1 MSTPADTPQ
10 TDPDELSRELEQLQ
24 QLALLRQR
32 ERDETTQ
39 ALYEAR
45 KRFDAE
51 RQQLRTEITELK
63 QRGNDGEEHRLVQE
77 QAQLKRE
84 RDELNEEVAE
94 LRQQSHE
101 LEQCRLEIQQLTES
115 LRLATAQ
122 LDALR
127 GKSDSAAGSPADD
140 AEVAEET
147 PPPPARQA
155 EPARAP
161 AAVEAPTPEAEEPKL
176 AGKPRVERAP
186 SALTESAKKPN
197 LPIKPLAKSWQERR
211 RAPRRR
217 GNPIPVVLADLVAE
231 DDTLGGWV
239 TDRSAGGLRLLVDQE
254 LTVGQHFNVRS
265 TRAADAPWIEIEI
278 KHCHNDSG
286 SWSVGCQFVKEKEL
300 TWQNRQQFG

>member
-1 MSTPADTPQ
+1 MSTPADAPQ
-10 TDPDELSRELEQLQ
+10 TDPDELDRELEQLQ
-24 QLALLRQR
+24 QLVVLRQR
-32 ERDETTQ
+32 ERDEATQ

-63 QRGNDGEEHRLVQE
+63 QRGTDAEEQRLVQE
-77 QAQLKRE
+77 QEQLRRE

-94 LRQQSHE
+94 LRQQSRE

-115 LRLATAQ
+115 LRQATAQ

-127 GKSDSAAGSPADD
+127 GTGGSAAASSANE
-140 AEVAEET
+140 AEVAEQT
-147 PPPPARQA
+147 APPPARQEA
-155 EPARAP
+155 SPRA
-161 AAVEAPTPEAEEPKL
+161 AAVEAPAPEPVEPKL

-217 GNPIPVVLADLVAE
+217 GNPIPVVLADPGTA

-254 LTVGQHFNVRS
+254 LTVGRHFNVRS

-300 TWQNRQQFG
+300 TWQDRQQFG